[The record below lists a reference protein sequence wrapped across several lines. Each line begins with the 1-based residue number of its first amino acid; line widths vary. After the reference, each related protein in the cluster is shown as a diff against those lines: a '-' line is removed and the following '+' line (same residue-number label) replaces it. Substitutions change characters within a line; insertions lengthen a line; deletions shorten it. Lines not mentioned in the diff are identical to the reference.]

1 MMHYSFQPRDQ
12 IFKKGYG
19 FLSFAKSIGKKKNG
33 KNINKNLRCKYS
45 QKLDHAKQSATD
57 AFKTASKRAIPKA
70 AEATGDETAVKILKF

>member
-1 MMHYSFQPRDQ
+1 MDFCLLLKVQV
-12 IFKKGYG
+12 
-19 FLSFAKSIGKKKNG
+19 KKNG

-70 AEATGDETAVKILKF
+70 VEATGDKTAVKILKFLKIYKKIIQKQL